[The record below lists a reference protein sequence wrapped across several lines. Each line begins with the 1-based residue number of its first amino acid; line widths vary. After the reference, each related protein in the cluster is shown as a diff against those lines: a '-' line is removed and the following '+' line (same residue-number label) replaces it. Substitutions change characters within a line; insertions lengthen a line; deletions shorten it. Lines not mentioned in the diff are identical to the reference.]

1 MIKWFLLACCCTT
14 FFISKAQDVNVL
26 LKEADNL
33 EKQLKENGAL
43 DKYKQVALIDPA
55 NVTAL
60 VKCAELSASIGM
72 RQTDKNSRNLNYL
85 SCADFAKKAF
95 AADSTS
101 ADANYAMALACG
113 KMTEVETDK
122 RKLTDYVRQTK
133 LYADKA
139 VKLNPNHAKANY
151 TEGKWHLEMLD
162 QSWFKK
168 VAIKAFYGGLPKP
181 DIDTAIA
188 YMEKC
193 RSIDMYFAANYLD
206 LAKAYKFSNQPAKAL
221 EVLNKLVKLPTR
233 TENDA
238 AIKEEGK
245 KLLAETQ

>member
-1 MIKWFLLACCCTT
+1 MKKWLS
-14 FFISKAQDVNVL
+14 FIALCISMVVAQAQDVNVL

-33 EKQLKENGAL
+33 EKQLKENAAL
-43 DKYKQVALIDPA
+43 DKYKQVALVDPG

-60 VKCAELSASIGM
+60 VKCAELNASIGS

-85 SCADFAKKAF
+85 TCADYARKAI
-95 AADSTS
+95 AADSNS
-101 ADANYAMALACG
+101 ADANYAMAMAAG

-122 RKLTDYVRQTK
+122 RKITDYVRQCK
-133 LYADKA
+133 VYADKA
-139 VKLNPNHAKANY
+139 LQLNPNHAKANY

-162 QSWFKK
+162 LSWFKK
-168 VAIKAFYGGLPKP
+168 AAIKAFYGGLPKP
-181 DIDTAIA
+181 DIDTAIS

-193 RSIDMYFAANYLD
+193 RSLDMYLVANYMD
-206 LAKAYKFSNQPAKAL
+206 LAKAYKFKNQPTKQL
-221 EVLNKLVKLPTR
+221 EVLNKLVKLPNR

-245 KLLAETQ
+245 KMLAEAQ

>member
-1 MIKWFLLACCCTT
+1 MIKWFSFICCC
-14 FFISKAQDVNVL
+14 FAFLFSSAQDVNVL

-33 EKQLKENGAL
+33 EKQLKEVAAL
-43 DKYKQVALIDPA
+43 AKYNQAALIDPV

-60 VKCAELSASIGM
+60 VKCAELNASIGS

-85 SCADFAKKAF
+85 SCADYAKKAIS
-95 AADSTS
+95 ADSTS

-122 RKLTDYVRQTK
+122 RKITDYVRQTK

-139 VKLNPNHAKANY
+139 IQLNPNHAKANY

-162 QSWFKK
+162 LSWIKK
-168 VAIKAFYGGLPKP
+168 AAIKAFYGGLPKP
-181 DIDTAIA
+181 NIDTAIA

-206 LAKAYKFSNQPAKAL
+206 LAKAYKFNNQPAKAL
-221 EVLNKLVKLPTR
+221 EVLNKLVKLPNR

-245 KLLAETQ
+245 KLLAEAQ

>member
-1 MIKWFLLACCCTT
+1 MIKWFLVAFCCVA
-14 FFISKAQDVNVL
+14 FLFSKAQDVNIL

-33 EKQLKENGAL
+33 EKQLKEVAAL
-43 DKYKQVALIDPA
+43 AKYNQAALIDPV

-60 VKCAELSASIGM
+60 VKCAELNASIGG

-85 SCADFAKKAF
+85 SCADYAKKAI

-101 ADANYAMALACG
+101 ADANYIMALASS

-122 RKLTDYVRQTK
+122 RKITDYVRQTK

-139 VKLNPNHAKANY
+139 IKLNPNHAKANY

-188 YMEKC
+188 YLEKC
-193 RSIDMYFAANYLD
+193 RSIDMYFVANYLD
-206 LAKAYKFSNQPAKAL
+206 LAKAYKFANQPAKAL
-221 EVLNKLVKLPTR
+221 EVLNKLVKLPNR

-245 KLLAETQ
+245 KLLAEAQ

>member
-1 MIKWFLLACCCTT
+1 MIKCFLVACCCVA
-14 FFISKAQDVNVL
+14 FLFSKAQDVNVL

-33 EKQLKENGAL
+33 EKQLKEIAAL
-43 DKYKQVALIDPA
+43 DKYKQIALVDPT

-60 VKCAELSASIGM
+60 VKCAELNASIGS

-85 SCADFAKKAF
+85 SCADYAKKAI

-101 ADANYAMALACG
+101 ADANYAMALASG

-122 RKLTDYVRQTK
+122 RKITDYVRQTK

-139 VKLNPNHAKANY
+139 IQLNPNHAKANY

-162 QSWFKK
+162 LSWIKK
-168 VAIKAFYGGLPKP
+168 AAIKAFYGGLPKP
-181 DIDTAIA
+181 NIDTAIA
-188 YMEKC
+188 YLEKC

-206 LAKAYKFSNQPAKAL
+206 LAKAYKFNNQPAKAL
-221 EVLNKLVKLPTR
+221 EVLNRLVKLPNR

-245 KLLAETQ
+245 KLLAEAQ